1 MNWDFIDT
9 LSKGGIVMVPIGLAA
24 LLALTLFFERIY
36 SLQRRRVI
44 PDRLVRHLKSL
55 LEEEKIS
62 EAKAL
67 CEQHKSAFSGIIL
80 AALEHAGKSRE
91 RLKVVMEEVGKSAMS
106 DLERYINALGT
117 IAGVSPL
124 LGLLGTVTGMIRVF
138 QEVTTAGVGDPRLLA
153 SGIWEAMMTT
163 AAGLIVAIPAL
174 IAYRYLLSRVDRLA
188 LELEEISLELIE
200 YLYED

>member
-1 MNWDFIDT
+1 MNWDFIET
-9 LSKGGIVMVPIGLAA
+9 LSKGGVIMVPIALAA
-24 LLALTLFFERIY
+24 VLALTLFFERIY
-36 SLQRRRVI
+36 SLQRHRVI
-44 PDRLVRHLKSL
+44 PERLVNHLKSL
-55 LEEEKIS
+55 LKEEKVS

-91 RLKVVMEEVGKSAMS
+91 RLKVVMEEVGKSAMA

-153 SGIWEAMMTT
+153 SGIWEAMLTT